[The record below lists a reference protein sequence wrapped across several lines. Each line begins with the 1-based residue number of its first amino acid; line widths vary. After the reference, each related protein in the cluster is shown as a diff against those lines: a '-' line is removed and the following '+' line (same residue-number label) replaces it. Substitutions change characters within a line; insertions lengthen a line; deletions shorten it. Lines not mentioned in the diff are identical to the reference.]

1 MAAALAPMS
10 PASLDEGFFGQMARG
25 LMADMELDLL
35 SATLREKLSEVL
47 RFASTAEIEIARR
60 HERARKLEGMALID
74 DVTGLENQR
83 GLQIAFE
90 RAVAAAER
98 YNEQGVMILFAI
110 HGLEDINETHGASA
124 EALMVRA
131 IAQTIRSQIRQSDI
145 PARLSRDE
153 FSVLLPRCP
162 AEVAAPKAA
171 GIAQA
176 LTLLGLSFGDSLLA
190 IEATS
195 GAAPFGRGSLFDHC
209 LGAAQHAVAR
219 TLAGTGAMT
228 GLPGGTVAQLAATH

>member
-1 MAAALAPMS
+1 MTTALAPFP
-10 PASLDEGFFGQMARG
+10 PATVDDGFFGQMARS
-25 LMADMELDLL
+25 LMSSMELEML
-35 SATLREKLSEVL
+35 SSTVRDRLSEVL
-47 RFASTAEIEIARR
+47 KFVTVAESEIARR
-60 HERARKLEGMALID
+60 HERAQKLEGMALMD

-83 GLQIAFE
+83 GLRISFD

-110 HGLEDINETHGASA
+110 HGLEDINATHGASA
-124 EALMVRA
+124 ETLMVRA

-153 FSVLLPRCP
+153 FAVLLPRCP
-162 AEVAAPKAA
+162 AEIAAPKAA

-176 LTLLGLSFGDSLLA
+176 LTLLGMSFGDSLLTV
-190 IEATS
+190 EATS

-209 LGAAQHAVAR
+209 LGAAHHAVAR
-219 TLAGTGAMT
+219 TLAMT
-228 GLPGGTVAQLAATH
+228 ALPGGTVAQIAATH